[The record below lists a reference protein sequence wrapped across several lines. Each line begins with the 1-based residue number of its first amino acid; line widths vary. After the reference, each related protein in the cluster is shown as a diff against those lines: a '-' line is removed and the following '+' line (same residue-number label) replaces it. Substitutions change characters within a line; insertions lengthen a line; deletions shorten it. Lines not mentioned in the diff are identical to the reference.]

1 MPGETPFDGYDRSH
15 ISNQAAYARKID
27 RLYREVIR
35 EVALYAISLKAVFK
49 GNKPLSFTD
58 YPSVNRKVDNLVKGL
73 YDGLMLVVVNGIRSE
88 YTLANNRCNEL
99 CRMVYGDKN
108 GKLTKEQERKYYK
121 NGDKAA
127 EAFAKR
133 KDNGMGLSDRV
144 WKLVEPY
151 KSELEAGVDIGLR
164 RGRSA
169 DELSRDLRSYLKDP
183 HKLFRRVRDEHGQ
196 LQLSKNAKAYHPGR
210 GVYRSSYR
218 NARRLTATETNMA
231 YRTAEYERWQKMDFV
246 VGIRIETSQTNHP
259 AADICDT
266 LAGDYPKNFKWVGW
280 HPHCR
285 CIQTPIIRKS
295 DLLADEGE
303 TVQEE
308 KAVKKLPPQFEKW
321 MDENRERIVH
331 AKSVPYFIWDNKK
344 IIEKTWK
351 TEIEITKSLSI
362 AERAK
367 IRQEARTQEQADAI
381 RKRWVE
387 RRERR
392 ELEASPLF
400 SCLSLMEEFG
410 VELRDVQKLQTKLS
424 ETEIISRLGGLDMT
438 EGSCAS
444 LALAYAGIKAGYNV
458 TDYRGGFSQSVI
470 ARNTST
476 LISEAGGRLEIGRKS
491 YIEALE
497 QRLEEL
503 LSEGAGKQG
512 KEFILGVGR
521 HAAVIRPHGKE
532 WEYLELQDAKERNGF
547 KKLTKKALK
556 ERFKVSMYTCP
567 PHLIGIEE
575 LVGEKGFT
583 KLLGYINTAE
593 ASQMKGAGGMMK

>member
-1 MPGETPFDGYDRSH
+1 MPGETPFDGYNRSH

-58 YPSVNRKVDNLVKGL
+58 YPSINRKVDNLVKGL

-231 YRTAEYERWQKMDFV
+231 YRTAEYERWQKMEFV

-259 AADICDT
+259 VADICDT

-295 DLLADEGE
+295 GLLADEGE

-308 KAVKKLPPQFEKW
+308 KAVETLPPQFEKW
-321 MDENRERIVH
+321 MDDNGERIAR
-331 AKSVPYFIWDNKK
+331 AKSVPYFLKDNPKY
-344 IIEKTWK
+344 T
-351 TEIEITKSLSI
+351 
-362 AERAK
+362 
-367 IRQEARTQEQADAI
+367 
-381 RKRWVE
+381 
-387 RRERR
+387 
-392 ELEASPLF
+392 
-400 SCLSLMEEFG
+400 G
-410 VELRDVQKLQTKLS
+410 VAAPRHGAGSRYSGTKLGRS
-424 ETEIISRLGGLDMT
+424 AT
-438 EGSCAS
+438 
-444 LALAYAGIKAGYNV
+444 K
-458 TDYRGGFSQSVI
+458 
-470 ARNTST
+470 
-476 LISEAGGRLEIGRKS
+476 EAFKE
-491 YIEALE
+491 YEN
-497 QRLEEL
+497 
-503 LSEGAGKQG
+503 GK
-512 KEFILGVGR
+512 
-521 HAAVIRPHGKE
+521 PT
-532 WEYLELQDAKERNGF
+532 
-547 KKLTKKALK
+547 KLTKEQQTQIAAIASEMGLKDYDPKTFLEADRGMANVNFGNGELYENNCQCCVAVHEARLRGLNLTAVGYNTDTSSIQWQLGEHFEDIWINPKTGKTPQVTRLKAENNDLLLSK
-556 ERFKVSMYTCP
+556 LDKSMSAAGRY
-567 PHLIGIEE
+567 HIGINFAEDKGHVITAERLQSGKVLFYDPQNGAFLNIEE
-575 LVGEKGFT
+575 YTNVESLEVLKVN
-583 KLLGYINTAE
+583 KLLFAKDVIKAI
-593 ASQMKGAGGMMK
+593 SKVI